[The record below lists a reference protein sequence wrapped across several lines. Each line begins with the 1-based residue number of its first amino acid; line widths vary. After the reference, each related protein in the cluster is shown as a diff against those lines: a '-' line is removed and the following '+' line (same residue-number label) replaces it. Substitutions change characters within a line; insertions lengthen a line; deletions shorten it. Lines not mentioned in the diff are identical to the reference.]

1 MDLKGKAAVVTGASN
16 GVGRATAIELA
27 RRGCSVLVNYAK
39 SEREAGEVC
48 QEITQHGV
56 KALPFQADVSDDAA
70 CRKMID
76 AAVKAFGR
84 LDVLVNNAGTT
95 RFINFRDLEE
105 VKDDDWERIFDV
117 NLKGAF
123 QCARAAREPMLANGG
138 GVFINVTSVA
148 GIRGLGSSIP
158 YAASKAAL
166 NNLTLTLAKALSPQI
181 RVNAV
186 APGFIAGRWL
196 QQGLGAAYEM
206 VLKSVES
213 RVPLGKVSQPEDV
226 AAAILSLITGS
237 ELITGQIL
245 VCDGGMLIAD

>member
-1 MDLKGKAAVVTGASN
+1 MSGVRRRSNWRSEAARCSSTTPSPSAK
-16 GVGRATAIELA
+16 LA
-27 RRGCSVLVNYAK
+27 RFAK
-39 SEREAGEVC
+39 KSPSSGSKRM
-48 QEITQHGV
+48 
-56 KALPFQADVSDDAA
+56 PFQADVSDDAA

-76 AAVKAFGR
+76 AAAKAFGR

-95 RFINFRDLEE
+95 RFINFRDLDE
-105 VKDDDWERIFDV
+105 VKDDDWDRIFAV

-123 QCARAAREPMLANGG
+123 HCAGAAREPMLASGG
-138 GVFINVTSVA
+138 GVIINVTSVA

-166 NNLTLTLAKALSPQI
+166 NNLTLALAKALAPQI

-186 APGFIAGRWL
+186 APGFITGRWL
-196 QQGLGAAYEM
+196 QQGLGAAYDT
-206 VLKSVES
+206 VLQAMEN

-237 ELITGQIL
+237 ELVTGQIL

>member
-16 GVGRATAIELA
+16 GVGRATALELA
-27 RRGCSVLVNYAK
+27 KLGCSVLVNYAK

-48 QEITQHGV
+48 QEIVKLGV

-76 AAVKAFGR
+76 AAAQAFGR

-95 RFINFRDLEE
+95 RFINHRDLDA
-105 VKDDDWERIFDV
+105 VQDDDWDRIFGV

-123 QCARAAREPMLANGG
+123 QCARAAREPMLASGG
-138 GVFINVTSVA
+138 GVIINVTSVA

-196 QQGLGAAYEM
+196 QQGLGAAYDA
-206 VLKSVES
+206 VLQAMEN

-237 ELITGQIL
+237 ELVTGQIL